1 MVISSAHTPAPPS
14 ESLAGT
20 LAIAGRTAPIAVLIT
35 LATTGTIAVIAI
47 LVFARTH
54 WVLALPFALL
64 AKFGAWGLEEQGRA
78 ALPRMQFAHLT
89 STQRYILDGILH
101 TLGVL
106 MIIAG
111 AVASTVLILAVTFYL
126 AGAAPVL

>member
-1 MVISSAHTPAPPS
+1 
-14 ESLAGT
+14 
-20 LAIAGRTAPIAVLIT
+20 
-35 LATTGTIAVIAI
+35 VIAI
-47 LVFARTH
+47 LAFARTH

-64 AKFGAWGLEEQGRA
+64 AQFGAWGLEEQGRA
-78 ALPRMQFAHLT
+78 ALPRTQSLT
-89 STQRYILDGILH
+89 PTQRYALDGILH

-111 AVASTVLILAVTFYL
+111 TVASTVLILAVTFYL

>member
-1 MVISSAHTPAPPS
+1 MVISSAHTPAPSS

-47 LVFARTH
+47 LLFARTH

-78 ALPRMQFAHLT
+78 ALPRTQSLT
-89 STQRYILDGILH
+89 PTQRYALDGILH

-111 AVASTVLILAVTFYL
+111 AVASTVLTLAVTFYL
-126 AGAAPVL
+126 AGAAPDL